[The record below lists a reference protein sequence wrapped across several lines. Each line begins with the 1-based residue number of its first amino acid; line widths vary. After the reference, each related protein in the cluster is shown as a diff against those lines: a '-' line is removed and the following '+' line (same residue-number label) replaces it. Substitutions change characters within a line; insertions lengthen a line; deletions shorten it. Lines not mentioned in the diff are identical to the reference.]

1 MKPSLYDIKEI
12 QAKSILTP
20 CRIPGIDFT
29 VNPYIGCRF
38 GCIYCYASFMGRF
51 VGKQVSD
58 WGGYVFPKIN
68 ASELLA
74 REIQTKLKNK
84 GKEKEIFFSSV
95 TDCYQGLEA
104 KYELTRKCL
113 QVLADFEFAGV
124 LSLLTKSKLVTSDID
139 ILRSIKN
146 VTVGLTVT
154 STDDS
159 ISRYFETYAPSVRE
173 RFEALKILNKNGI
186 PTYAFL
192 GPLLPHFV
200 AEEKEIE
207 KIFQKLTE
215 VGTKNLYIEHLNF
228 SPYIKKRMLSEMK
241 DAPKEIIEKF
251 YSSQSKSYRDDLNKI
266 ISKLVKKYRMNLILD
281 MVIYHKEFMKH

>member
-1 MKPSLYDIKEI
+1 MKPSVYDIKEI

-51 VGKQVSD
+51 VDKQISD
-58 WGGYVFPKIN
+58 WGSYVFPKIN
-68 ASELLA
+68 APELLA
-74 REIQTKLKNK
+74 KEIQTKLKNK
-84 GKEKEIFFSSV
+84 GKGKEIFFSSV

-104 KYELTRKCL
+104 KYKLTRNCF
-113 QVLADFEFAGV
+113 QVLADSGFEGV
-124 LSLLTKSKLVTSDID
+124 LSILTKSKLVTRDID
-139 ILRSIKN
+139 ILKKIKH

-154 STDDS
+154 STDDT
-159 ISRYFETYAPSVRE
+159 ISRYFETYAPNVHE
-173 RFEALKILNKNGI
+173 RYETLKILNDNGI

-215 VGTKNLYIEHLNF
+215 VGTKDLYIEHLNF
-228 SPYIKKRMLSEMK
+228 SPYIKKRMLAEMM

-266 ISKLVKKYRMNLILD
+266 IDKLVKKYRMNLLLD
-281 MVIYHKEFMKH
+281 MVIYHKEFMKN